1 MNTIYRKIA
10 FLIPFLLLSAFYG
23 YSQQGASDDAGVDIS
38 GAVLDADSLVF
49 LGGAT
54 VKNISSNKVQLADKE
69 GLYSIHVM
77 PGDTLLFQHMTYR
90 PSFYVVPIDLDS
102 PQYAL
107 VQLLQKE
114 TSPQTENMRGFP
126 TQLQFEQA
134 LINMDPGNLYT
145 QQAGLQVHLERVTND
160 PTKMQKYIDDVM
172 RYRQLY
178 VLPERGQQNDLLNP
192 DRWRNFIKDW
202 REGRFTQEG
211 MEKLDGFP
219 ARVKDFDE
227 Q

>member
-1 MNTIYRKIA
+1 MNIIYRKIA
-10 FLIPFLLLSAFYG
+10 FIIPFFLLLAFSG
-23 YSQQGASDDAGVDIS
+23 LAQQRPGLRIS

-49 LGGAT
+49 LKGT
-54 VKNISSNKVQLADKE
+54 TIKNISSNEVQLADAE
-69 GLYSIHVM
+69 GLYSMRVV

-90 PSFYVVPIDLDS
+90 PAYYVVPLDLDS

-114 TSPQTENMRGFP
+114 TAAQASNFKGFP
-126 TQLQFEQA
+126 SQLQFEQSV
-134 LINMDPGNLYT
+134 IQVDPGNLHEKKVD
-145 QQAGLQVHLERVTND
+145 LELHLERVTND

-178 VLPERGQQNDLLNP
+178 VLPERGTRNDLLNP

-219 ARVKDFDE
+219 ARVKDFDD